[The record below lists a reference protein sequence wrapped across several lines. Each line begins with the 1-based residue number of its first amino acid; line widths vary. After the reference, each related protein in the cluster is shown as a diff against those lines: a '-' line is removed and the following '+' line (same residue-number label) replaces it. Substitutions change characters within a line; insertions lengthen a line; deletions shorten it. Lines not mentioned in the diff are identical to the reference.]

1 MALDLSNWSQARGEQ
16 PPTSP
21 QGWDAPKNE
30 EPFPGDQPFDGE
42 DAMSGKTPAEMDQ
55 LILLTRMH
63 LPEIEEQ
70 IHGMIPEVLLNDE
83 VELPEDHADQILEM
97 VDLWRDG
104 LPELLSGIMPD
115 EAMAIQEAI
124 QNEIVEVEP
133 ILVGAWIWR
142 AGELTTDSGDNE
154 DQGQEGAME

>member
-1 MALDLSNWSQARGEQ
+1 MALDLSNWSQARGEK

-21 QGWDAPKNE
+21 QGWDAPKND
-30 EPFPGDQPFDGE
+30 EPFPGDEPFEGN

-70 IHGMIPEVLLNDE
+70 IHGMVPEVLLNDE

-115 EAMAIQEAI
+115 EAMAVQEAI

-142 AGELTTDSGDNE
+142 AGELTSPSED
-154 DQGQEGAME
+154 DQGQEGMME